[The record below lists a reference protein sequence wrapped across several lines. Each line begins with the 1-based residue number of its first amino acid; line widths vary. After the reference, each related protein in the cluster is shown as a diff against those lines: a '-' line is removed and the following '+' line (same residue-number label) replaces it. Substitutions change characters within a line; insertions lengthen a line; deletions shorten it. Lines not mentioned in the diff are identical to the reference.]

1 MDKTSEEHIFK
12 ENKDFQVYDIKN
24 ISNEVNEEVSIC
36 WVSNISRH
44 VTRCYVR
51 FFLGWI

>member
-24 ISNEVNEEVSIC
+24 ISKRKEKARESQPWQE
-36 WVSNISRH
+36 
-44 VTRCYVR
+44 TP
-51 FFLGWI
+51 